1 MKILVTVNSSN
12 CLLRDSSG
20 QVGMPQPR
28 TILFMI
34 AIMIKLITKA
44 YHNKLAYGQLS
55 LLCSLT
61 VQLSVNCYCL

>member
-12 CLLRDSSG
+12 YLLRDSSG

-28 TILFMI
+28 TIIFMI
-34 AIMIKLITKA
+34 AIMIKLTKA
-44 YHNKLAYGQLS
+44 YNDKLAYGQLS

>member
-28 TILFMI
+28 TIIFMI
-34 AIMIKLITKA
+34 AIMIKLTKA
-44 YHNKLAYGQLS
+44 YNDKLAYGQLS